1 MLINLLKYC
10 KNINTNIY
18 NDKNSENKMRQPSMH
33 VKPIAARNL
42 SSQRTV
48 TRDGSRHSACWPGT
62 FSSKQQGGSV
72 PVLKVKEQQ
81 HLGGGS
87 ALTGSSSLA
96 VWRPKCPPAPAE
108 ANIIKSIKLIKPKS
122 QIEFNQYEKIRSYN
136 KNTEKILH
144 TL

>member
-1 MLINLLKYC
+1 MYNA
-10 KNINTNIY
+10 KNP
-18 NDKNSENKMRQPSMH
+18 SNKMRQPSMH
-33 VKPIAARNL
+33 AKPIAVQNQ

-48 TRDGSRHSACWPGT
+48 TRESMTEISRHSACWPGT

-122 QIEFNQYEKIRSYN
+122 QTEFNQYEKIRSYN